1 MNYYIKIPCLSLERT
16 LESGQCF
23 RWRREESDG
32 GEVIYCGIAGTRAAR
47 IRQEPDGIT
56 VLNAGESE
64 LPEAVR
70 FGERAKREDFA
81 ARPESPTFG
90 GLSSE
95 LPEAVRFG
103 ERAKRENFA
112 ARPESPTF
120 GGLSS
125 ELPEAVRFWER
136 YFDAETDYEAI
147 LNRFSEDGILRCAVS
162 ENRGL
167 RILRQ
172 EPFETLI
179 TFILSQNNNIPR
191 IRGLVE
197 RLCAAFGEPNGSGYG
212 FPTAERLA
220 RAEPSE
226 LEPIRAGFRTRYIT
240 DAAKK
245 VAAGTVDLSEVG
257 RADYETGKA
266 MLRGIVGVGE
276 KVADCVLL
284 FAYHKTEAF
293 PSDVW
298 IKRVMAEYY
307 KNGLPECAAEEKG
320 IAQQYLFEYFRK
332 KTK

>member
-1 MNYYIKIPCLSLERT
+1 MKIFSFGCNFVDYYIKIPCLSLERT

-32 GEVIYCGIAGTRAAR
+32 GEVIYRGIAGTRAAR

-56 VLNAGESE
+56 VLDAEES
-64 LPEAVR
+64 
-70 FGERAKREDFA
+70 DI
-81 ARPESPTFG
+81 
-90 GLSSE
+90 
-95 LPEAVRFG
+95 
-103 ERAKRENFA
+103 
-112 ARPESPTF
+112 
-120 GGLSS
+120 
-125 ELPEAVRFWER
+125 RFWMD

-147 LNRFSEDGILRCAVS
+147 LNRFSEDGILRRAVS

-226 LEPIRAGFRTRYIT
+226 LEPVRAGFRTRYIM

-332 KTK
+332 KRSRAY

>member
-56 VLNAGESE
+56 ILDAEES
-64 LPEAVR
+64 
-70 FGERAKREDFA
+70 G
-81 ARPESPTFG
+81 
-90 GLSSE
+90 
-95 LPEAVRFG
+95 VRFG

-125 ELPEAVRFWER
+125 ELPEAVRFWGH

-147 LNRFSEDGILRCAVS
+147 LNRFSEDEILRRAVS

-226 LEPIRAGFRTRYIT
+226 LEPIRAGFRTRYIM

>member
-1 MNYYIKIPCLSLERT
+1 MDYYIKIPCLSLERT

-32 GEVIYCGIAGTRAAR
+32 GEVIYRGIAGTRAAR

-56 VLNAGESE
+56 VLDAEES
-64 LPEAVR
+64 
-70 FGERAKREDFA
+70 DI
-81 ARPESPTFG
+81 
-90 GLSSE
+90 
-95 LPEAVRFG
+95 
-103 ERAKRENFA
+103 
-112 ARPESPTF
+112 
-120 GGLSS
+120 
-125 ELPEAVRFWER
+125 RFWMD

-147 LNRFSEDGILRCAVS
+147 LNRFSEDGILRRAVS

-226 LEPIRAGFRTRYIT
+226 LEPVRAGFRTRYIM

-332 KTK
+332 KRSRAY

>member
-1 MNYYIKIPCLSLERT
+1 MNYYIKIPCLSLART

-23 RWRREESDG
+23 RWRREETAG
-32 GEVIYCGIAGTRAAR
+32 GEVIYRGIVGTCAAR
-47 IRQEPDGIT
+47 IRQETDGIT
-56 VLNAGESE
+56 ILDAGESE

-70 FGERAKREDFA
+70 FWR
-81 ARPESPTFG
+81 
-90 GLSSE
+90 
-95 LPEAVRFG
+95 
-103 ERAKRENFA
+103 N
-112 ARPESPTF
+112 
-120 GGLSS
+120 
-125 ELPEAVRFWER
+125 

-147 LNRFSEDGILRCAVS
+147 LNRFSEDEILRRAVS

-191 IRGLVE
+191 IRGIVE
-197 RLCAAFGEPNGSGYG
+197 RLCMAIGEPSAAGYG
-212 FPTAERLA
+212 FPSAQRLA
-220 RAEPSE
+220 KAESSE
-226 LEPIRAGFRTRYIT
+226 LEPIRAGFRTRYIM
-240 DAAKK
+240 DAARK
-245 VAAGTVDLSEVG
+245 VADGTVDLSEVG

-266 MLRGIVGVGE
+266 MLRRIVGVGE

-298 IKRVMAEYY
+298 IKRIMAEYY
-307 KNGLPECAAEEKG
+307 KNGLPECAVGEKG

-332 KTK
+332 NTKVSS